1 MDKYYKLTNDF
12 VKEDTVSINK
22 TASQLKT
29 ALEDLKVDELK
40 KDTVIY
46 ETAAGIWD
54 NTKTEIT
61 GMLSDPSLQSKRES
75 LNLFSN
81 ELFTLFAMILPGFFG
96 KSVPP
101 HLEKTHPATGSV
113 HLSNRKIPMAKR
125 GVPR

>member
-29 ALEDLKVDELK
+29 ALENLKVDELK

-75 LNLFSN
+75 LNLFSPSYL
-81 ELFTLFAMILPGFFG
+81 LFVMILPGFIG
-96 KSVPP
+96 RSVPP
-101 HLEKTHPATGSV
+101 HLEKTPPATGSV